1 MLNFDLKFNIMR
13 EFQIY
18 CGGEFLKIKT
28 VHQVTNP
35 YDNTV
40 VGQTCLGGITELEK
54 AINKAQSVEAEMKN
68 LPSHLKYEAL
78 MQIANTLKSERE
90 EAAKILCLESAK
102 PIKYALGEIDRA
114 IQTFVVAAEEA
125 KRLPKEYIDL
135 DWTPAGVK
143 KEGLIKY
150 FPVGLVAGISP
161 FNFPLNLAV
170 HKIAPAIAS
179 GCPIILKPSSST
191 PLSTLNLARIIDQ
204 TELPK
209 GAVSILPMDRK
220 TGNQL
225 VTDERFKLLTFTGS
239 PAVGWKMKKDAG
251 RKKVV
256 LELGGN
262 AGVIVTNSADINEAV
277 QKCVTGGFAYS
288 GQVCIHAQR
297 MYVHHDI
304 FDEFVSKFIE
314 KVKNL
319 KVGDPIDP
327 ETDISSMIDEA
338 NAIRVGNWVQEA
350 VDERAEIL
358 TGGKRKGSY
367 FPPTVLTRTSNN
379 MKVCALEVFGP
390 VVTLETFTHFE
401 DALTKVNESNYGLQ
415 AGVFTNQLSEVN
427 KAFDLL
433 EVGGVIIND
442 VPTFR
447 VDHMPYGGIKDSGL
461 GREGVKYAIMDMM
474 EARILVKNR

>member
-1 MLNFDLKFNIMR
+1 MQKL
-13 EFQIY
+13 QIY
-18 CGGEFLKIKT
+18 CGGEFLKTKT

-40 VGQTCLGGITELEK
+40 VGQTYLGGITELEK
-54 AINKAQSVEAEMKN
+54 AVNKTQSVEMEMKN
-68 LPSHLKYEAL
+68 LPSHHKYEAL

-102 PIKYALGEIDRA
+102 PIKYALDEIDRA

-143 KEGLIKY
+143 KEGLVKY

-170 HKIAPAIAS
+170 HKIAPAIAA

-204 TELPK
+204 TKLPK
-209 GAVSILPMDRK
+209 GAVSIIPMDRQ

-225 VTDERFKLLTFTGS
+225 VTDERFKLLSFTGS
-239 PAVGWKMKKDAG
+239 PVVGWQMKKDAG
-251 RKKVV
+251 KKKVV

-262 AGVIVTNSADINEAV
+262 AGVIVTNTADINEAV
-277 QKCVTGGFAYS
+277 QKCVVGGFAYS

-297 MYVHHDI
+297 MYVHHDT
-304 FDEFVSKFIE
+304 FDEFASKFIE
-314 KVKNL
+314 KVKKLN
-319 KVGDPIDP
+319 VGDPIDP
-327 ETDISSMIDEA
+327 ETDISSMIDET
-338 NAIRVGNWVQEA
+338 NAIRVENWVQEA
-350 VDERAEIL
+350 VDEGAEIL

-367 FPPTVLTRTSNN
+367 FPPTVLTKTLNN

-390 VVTLETFTHFE
+390 VVTLESFTHFE
-401 DALTKVNESNYGLQ
+401 DALTKVNEGNYGLQ
-415 AGVFTNQLSEVN
+415 AGVFTNQLSEIN

-442 VPTFR
+442 IPTFR

-461 GREGVKYAIMDMM
+461 GREGVKYAIHDMM